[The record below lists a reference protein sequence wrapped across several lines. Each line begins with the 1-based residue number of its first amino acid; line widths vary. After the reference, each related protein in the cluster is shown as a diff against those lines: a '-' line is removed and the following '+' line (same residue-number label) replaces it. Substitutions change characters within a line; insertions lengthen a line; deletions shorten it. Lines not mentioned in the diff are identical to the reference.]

1 MEHVIIETRIRFENM
16 QNASENE
23 YEIRKQSACYLLLT
37 HTTVQPEYFFFCSQ
51 RGNHRSGCWGEGER
65 ERMKQTNSS

>member
-37 HTTVQPEYFFFCSQ
+37 HTTVQPEYFFFVLNVATIA
-51 RGNHRSGCWGEGER
+51 RVVGER
-65 ERMKQTNSS
+65 EREKE